1 MSKVYLSLGTNL
13 GDKTGNLLQAII
25 CITKE
30 IGILSAISSVYE
42 TEPWGYESDN
52 NFLNMAVCAETLL
65 KPEEIL
71 TITKSIEKS
80 IGREEKTIDS
90 YRDRLI
96 DIDIIAYDDLIV
108 NLNNLKLPHPLFHD
122 RKFVLEPLNEI
133 VPDFVHPVLQKKISE
148 LLEEVI

>member
-1 MSKVYLSLGTNL
+1 MNKVYLSLGTNL